1 MKQKLTEKLKILDFI
16 KDQNLYY
23 LNDIPDNPYIRIAL
37 EEAKKYKI
45 HTDAKEPREVSAVY
59 FRKFENGS
67 RPALAQAYIFDFTDD
82 FELPTSFGE
91 TVKNIW
97 LSSKIPLIY
106 AFTKTDVTI
115 ISSYK
120 KPEYRNSTFKPSI
133 IDKIKIA
140 DLAEKN
146 LFSAKRLD
154 NGSFWNDR
162 NYQKYFKFENSSY
175 EILLKKLKKML
186 NEIVEKEP
194 DSNKTEVREFYQKL
208 LLRSILVKYLEE
220 RTDKNGDRI
229 FNKGFFQEFSKLE
242 DSFISVLKRK
252 GAIVDLFQTLENK
265 FNGNIFSL
273 DKKECKILK
282 TKDLSLFLN
291 VFDSYVDQREQL
303 HIWKLYSFNYLP
315 VELIS
320 NIYEEF
326 LPKVKGVVYTP
337 PFLVD
342 FLIDQCMP
350 LQELIEETENY
361 KVVDP
366 ACGSGVFLVAAFKR
380 LVQAWRMNHNWKKP
394 NVEVL
399 QQILKT
405 KIFGI
410 DIQKESIQ
418 LAAFSLIIALCDQLS
433 PKKIKDLKFDDLTE
447 KNLIEKDFF
456 SIILNE
462 NNVYDKYQNAFDLV
476 IGNPPFESEIKD
488 DALKIENKMLLLRDF
503 KTPDKQLAL
512 LFLELVSNLCKNNKQ
527 CCLIQKGGPF
537 LYNLQ
542 SSNFRTYLFQNINI
556 THVYDFSALKPSLYG
571 KANVET
577 VAVFIENTSTLAK
590 NIFHIILQNTRTNTN
605 KMYFEIDRYD
615 IHKINRKKM
624 DDYKFIWVVN
634 LLGGGRL
641 YNIVN
646 NLDKVKSLKDFLISK
661 KENGWKYAEGYIAL
675 TPKASE
681 EFFNLQNK
689 INLSESEKRKLQNFK
704 QRYTAEYLTNKPT
717 ISLEIS
723 TNFTSNGINKNSI
736 NDLNEK
742 YFYRKAN
749 KSKEIFFP
757 PHLLIREIAP
767 HSGIPVEY
775 REDFLSFTN
784 QIIGIHSQDYNEL
797 IKIEN
802 WIKHNTLLVFYL
814 YLRSSRGITSRPG
827 SFLLDDILSIPY
839 PKSFEDIKLSSF
851 EQILIDD
858 VLNYQIDFRR
868 EGEKAKVLKYV
879 EQPNLIEF
887 SKIYLKVLNSV
898 YKEFKAA
905 EPIYTTSFIC
915 YPFYFNEEPEQD
927 LEEFK
932 NNTEILE
939 KHLESL
945 LKHQPSSTLRINRI
959 LRIYDKNI
967 IYLIKPNQLRYW
979 LKSIAIRDAD
989 ETVADFI
996 HQGF

>member
-1 MKQKLTEKLKILDFI
+1 MKQKFTDKLKKLDFSLAE
-16 KDQNLYY
+16 NLY
-23 LNDIPDNPYIRIAL
+23 LINSEPQDAYIRFAL
-37 EEAKKYKI
+37 EEAKKFKVI
-45 HTDAKEPREVSAVY
+45 EDAKKPKEVTAVY
-59 FRKFENGS
+59 FRKFEDGS
-67 RPALAQAYIFDFTDD
+67 RPALPQAYIFDFTDD
-82 FELPTSFGE
+82 FELSTSFGE

-106 AFTKTDVTI
+106 AFTKTDI
-115 ISSYK
+115 IIFSGYQQ
-120 KPEYRNSTFKPSI
+120 PEYKNSAFKPSI
-133 IDKIKIA
+133 IDIIEIA
-140 DLAEKN
+140 D
-146 LFSAKRLD
+146 FSAKRLD
-154 NGSFWNDR
+154 NGSFWNDQ

-175 EILLKKLKKML
+175 EILLKKLKNIL
-186 NEIVEKEP
+186 DEIVEKEQNQ
-194 DSNKTEVREFYQKL
+194 NKKEVKEFYQKL

-229 FNKGFFQEFSKLE
+229 FNKGFFKEFSELE

-252 GAIVDLFQTLENK
+252 GAIVELFQTLENQ
-265 FNGNIFSL
+265 FNGNIFNL
-273 DKKECKILK
+273 DKRECEILRN
-282 TKDLSLFLN
+282 KDLSLFLD
-291 VFDSYVDQREQL
+291 VFDSCVDQRKQL

-350 LQELIEETENY
+350 LKELVEETDNY

-380 LVQAWRMNHNWKKP
+380 LVQAWRMKHNWEKP
-394 NVEVL
+394 KIEVL

-418 LAAFSLIIALCDQLS
+418 LAAFSLTIALCDQLS
-433 PKKIKDLKFDDLTE
+433 PKKIRNLKFDDLTE

-456 SIILNE
+456 SIILND
-462 NNVYDKYQNAFDLV
+462 NNMYDEFQNTFDLV
-476 IGNPPFESEIKD
+476 IGNPPFESEIKN
-488 DALKIENKMLLLRDF
+488 DALIIENKMLLLRDF
-503 KTPDKQLAL
+503 KIPDNQLAL
-512 LFLELVSNLCKNNKQ
+512 LFLEQVSNLCKKNKQ

-542 SSNFRTYLFQNINI
+542 SSDFRSYIFQNINI

-577 VAVFIENTSTLAK
+577 TAVFIKNTSKLTN
-590 NIFHIILQNTRTNTN
+590 NIYHIILQNTRTNNN

-615 IHKINRKKM
+615 FHKINRKKM
-624 DDYKFIWVVN
+624 GDNKFIWVVN

-641 YNIVN
+641 NNIVN
-646 NLDKVKSLKDFLISK
+646 NLNKVRSLKDFLISK

-675 TPKASE
+675 TPKAST
-681 EFFNLQNK
+681 EFYDLQDK
-689 INLSESEKRKLQNFK
+689 INPSENDIKKLQK
-704 QRYTAEYLTNKPT
+704 LEQKYTAEYLTNKST
-717 ISLEIS
+717 ISLEKSI
-723 TNFTSNGINKNSI
+723 NFTSDGINQNSI
-736 NDLNEK
+736 VSLNKK
-742 YFYRKAN
+742 YFLRNRKKN
-749 KSKEIFFP
+749 KEIFFP
-757 PHLLIREIAP
+757 PHLLLREIAP

-784 QIIGIHSQDYNEL
+784 QIIGIHSQDSTEL

-802 WIKHNTLLVFYL
+802 WMKHNTLLVFYL

-839 PKSFEDIKLSSF
+839 PENFEEIKLSSY

-858 VLNYQIDFRR
+858 VLEYQIDFRR
-868 EGEKAKVLKYV
+868 EGEKAKVLEHV

-887 SKIYLKVLNSV
+887 SKVYLKVLNSV
-898 YKEFKAA
+898 YKQFKAA
-905 EPIYTTSFIC
+905 EPIETTSFIC
-915 YPFYFNEEPEQD
+915 YPFYFDEKPEQD
-927 LEEFK
+927 LEKFK
-932 NNTEILE
+932 NNTDILE

-945 LKHQPSSTLRINRI
+945 IKHQPTSTLRINRI
-959 LRIYDKNI
+959 LRIYEKNI

-996 HQGF
+996 EQGF